1 MKLLMRPCFTLILCL
16 LASPALLAADSEVIP
31 LPKPRMEGGKP
42 LLQVLRERKSIRD
55 FKPDSL
61 SRQTLSDL
69 LWAAYGINRPEIDH
83 RTVPSAMNSQE
94 IDLYVATSE
103 GLFLYEAKPHALKR
117 VLSEDIRAKST
128 GQASLKE
135 APVALVMVGDLPRLT
150 KAKPEDREFYA
161 AIDTGFIS
169 QNIYLFCA
177 SEGLAT
183 VVHDLDRR
191 ILAQAMKLRP
201 EQKITIAQSVGYPK
215 N

>member
-1 MKLLMRPCFTLILCL
+1 MRPCFTLILCL
-16 LASPALLAADSEVIP
+16 LASPALLAADSEVIS

-61 SRQTLSDL
+61 STQTLSDL

-83 RTVPSAMNSQE
+83 RTVPSAMNAQE
-94 IDLYVATSE
+94 IDLYVATRE

-117 VLSEDIRAKST
+117 VLSEDIRAKTT

-135 APVALVMVGDLPRLT
+135 APVALIMVGDLPRLT

-201 EQKITIAQSVGYPK
+201 EQRITIAQSVGYPK
-215 N
+215 D